1 MGSIRQLKD
10 KKLRMKTS
18 EIRELSV
25 KEIEERLENE
35 KTLVFRQRMN
45 HAISQLDNPTKIR
58 ETRRNIA
65 RLETILRQKKKE
77 VVK

>member
-1 MGSIRQLKD
+1 
-10 KKLRMKTS
+10 MKTS

-35 KTLVFRQRMN
+35 RNLIFRQKMN
-45 HAISQLDNPTKIR
+45 HAISPLDNPLKIR

-65 RLETILRQKKKE
+65 RLETILHQKIREE
-77 VVK
+77 VK

>member
-1 MGSIRQLKD
+1 
-10 KKLRMKTS
+10 MKTS

-35 KTLVFRQRMN
+35 KNLVFRQRMN
-45 HAISQLDNPTKIR
+45 HAISPLDNPLKIR

-65 RLETILRQKKKE
+65 RLETILRQKRKE
-77 VVK
+77 EEVKQ